1 MRTFATI
8 ATAGLA
14 AALLAGPVAQAQQA
28 QQIKGADVYH
38 SACMM
43 CHQAQAQGAAGLAPP
58 LKGSYW
64 GELGKLPGYV
74 PGVLLAGMHGPLATD
89 EGQFNG
95 VMPTQNRLSDA
106 EIAAVSNYVVREVNG
121 QAAAPAV
128 AAGDVAALRAKPP
141 TVSELRGMRKKAL
154 AK

>member
-1 MRTFATI
+1 MNTFASI
-8 ATAGLA
+8 ASAGLA
-14 AALLAGPVAQAQQA
+14 AVLLSGPIAQAQQV
-28 QQIKGADVYH
+28 KGADVYNT
-38 SACMM
+38 ACMM

-64 GELGKLPGYV
+64 DKLGKLPGYV

-89 EGQFNG
+89 DGQFNG

-121 QAAAPAV
+121 QAASPAV
-128 AAGDVAALRAKPP
+128 AAGDVTALRAKPP

-154 AK
+154 GK